1 MLLSVEQEA
10 NMKNGYLG
18 KKRSVLETTNMTY
31 PYIIVNLVVK
41 SIKM

>member
-10 NMKNGYLG
+10 NIKKWVFG